1 MANVSDKAVQI
12 MQSNP
17 DFVLKA
23 VDNSALVRLV
33 VRYEKEIG
41 LSASQVAIKYGLN
54 TETVRSIFKRCNMN
68 RDNVDI

>member
-1 MANVSDKAVQI
+1 

-54 TETVRSIFKRCNMN
+54 TETVRSIFKRCKLN

>member
-1 MANVSDKAVQI
+1 MANLHDKAVNI

-41 LSASQVAIKYGLN
+41 LTASQVAIKYGLN
-54 TETVRSIFKRCNMN
+54 VETVRSIFKRCKVN
-68 RDNVDI
+68 RDNTDM